1 MFILKVAYYS
11 FFLSSSPL
19 IICGFVIF
27 FPCVFKHLVLILDVS
42 DVIPELLQD
51 TLQDQLLLS
60 EWQPSLPPNFGL
72 YFYIS
77 VYVTFNS

>member
-1 MFILKVAYYS
+1 M
-11 FFLSSSPL
+11 
-19 IICGFVIF
+19 
-27 FPCVFKHLVLILDVS
+27 LILDVS
-42 DVIPELLQD
+42 DVILELLQD

-60 EWQPSLPPNFGL
+60 EWQPFLPLNFGF